1 MSQRFRIDGV
11 EYDIETLTQEGRDLV
26 SRLTFTRLTL
36 QELSNQMAL
45 LTKAKNAYIAD
56 LKSEIVQGRT
66 GVDLGALF
74 SDD

>member
-1 MSQRFRIDGV
+1 MTQRFRIDGV
-11 EYDIETLTQEGRDLV
+11 EYDAESLSEEGRDLLDH
-26 SRLTFTRLTL
+26 LTFVWLTL
-36 QELSNQMAL
+36 QELSNQQAL

-56 LKSEIVQGRT
+56 LKLEIIQGRT

>member
-1 MSQRFRIDGV
+1 MTRDFSIDGV
-11 EYDIETLTQEGRDLV
+11 GYDAATLSPEGKALLDLM
-26 SRLTFTRLTL
+26 TFAQGRVG
-36 QELSNQMAL
+36 ELMNQQAL

-56 LKSEIVQGRT
+56 LKSEIIHGRT

>member
-26 SRLTFTRLTL
+26 ARLTFARLRQ
-36 QELSNQMAL
+36 QELSNQIAL

-56 LKSEIVQGRT
+56 LKTEIRQGRT

>member
-1 MSQRFRIDGV
+1 MTQRFRIDGD
-11 EYDIETLTQEGRDLV
+11 EYDAGSLPAEGKAL
-26 SRLTFTRLTL
+26 LEHMTFAQVRL
-36 QELSNQMAL
+36 QELTNQQAL

-56 LKSEIVQGRT
+56 LKSEIIQGRT